1 MELKQY
7 PDVVNF
13 VHSFGLNRTFMEL
26 KPMTMIIGSSRK
38 QS

>member
-13 VHSFGLNRTFMEL
+13 VHSFVLIVPFMEL
-26 KPMTMIIGSSRK
+26 KLFFTFSLN
-38 QS
+38 